1 MLPPSTVT
9 SARGRPPASA
19 LLTLVRHWLF
29 EHIHDF
35 SFVLQT
41 FRASN
46 WMSHQQ
52 LDALKWSPSLF
63 AVFCQLASTGCFFP
77 PLFVALVSH
86 CNVRIDSRTRVQL
99 PPGFMGD
106 FGYVAAEILRSQGAT
121 HPTTGPLISWVLRG
135 FNREREW
142 RRGASI

>member
-1 MLPPSTVT
+1 MLWSGHRVYLRCFANWPQP
-9 SARGRPPASA
+9 GG
-19 LLTLVRHWLF
+19 
-29 EHIHDF
+29 F
-35 SFVLQT
+35 S
-41 FRASN
+41 
-46 WMSHQQ
+46 
-52 LDALKWSPSLF
+52 
-63 AVFCQLASTGCFFP
+63 

-99 PPGFMGD
+99 PPGFMVD